1 MLQQQERQLCSQ
13 KTDSSDWLHTLAPH
27 SVPTCFLW
35 KLLVMKFYHLFKKK
49 KSAKIFLTY
58 LTRMLERL
66 KLDSCESVSN
76 SPRRDWR
83 NALWINLFI
92 VIMIPSHSLLPLK
105 ALDSADQAVSYLA
118 SKCLLKI
125 IPPEA
130 QKFLICD

>member
-1 MLQQQERQLCSQ
+1 
-13 KTDSSDWLHTLAPH
+13 
-27 SVPTCFLW
+27 
-35 KLLVMKFYHLFKKK
+35 
-49 KSAKIFLTY
+49 
-58 LTRMLERL
+58 MLERL

-130 QKFLICD
+130 QKCLICD